1 MNNSYFDNNN
11 IISLEEEE
19 EDNSYNRQRF
29 NRAKKQANNN
39 SKSSNSFFGKI
50 INSFSKIGQG
60 LKNIMSMKIN
70 YEDEDDYNP
79 NLYDQVLKRFN
90 NNEEINLIDAPSFM
104 EESNIQNQSNK
115 KNESKNESNIMMI
128 SQNDINNNNENNIR
142 NFENSFNSFN
152 NKNEEIIN
160 TDIEPKEERKF
171 RIKSTFLN
179 KKRANNRNIDI
190 LEEKDEEEKNEEE
203 NINMNLSRENNL
215 IIKNKGENS
224 LNSSKIIINKSNS
237 KINNR
242 SNNTK
247 INNSS
252 SMNISMRS
260 LKSIKDEI
268 NKRREENLRSIED
281 MHKRYG
287 LNYDPK
293 KEKQIREKILEDYYK
308 EKAKRIAEGKLK
320 LEKEKIKREE
330 ELKMLKKRKEDSK
343 NLKMGKGKEI
353 KYTPTKNPIILSQ
366 TKNEQIHFKP
376 NNKEISNKNNLN
388 FPPKEIVKQPNTI
401 PKAKHIY
408 DSNIT
413 FGNISNSQSQH
424 NDSKEE
430 NKKNKENSN
439 DNINIKNEEAKPKE
453 TLPFFGFNQP
463 QKDKNDIEK
472 EKESKPYISLF
483 DNSGNSGNL
492 FNQQAGNTT
501 VPSLFGNT
509 NIVSEKKQAKENK
522 GLFDNRKT
530 SIFDGMIVKNEK
542 SEEKKE
548 GINFK
553 NEKKQDD
560 FFSSTNNLEIKN
572 EDSISNSLFKGDNA
586 KSIFGRQLSSEKGGI
601 FDQNT
606 QVSNAI
612 NQQSL
617 FLSNKDGNTEKTLL
631 TKNNPFVN
639 HANSNKGSSTNLF
652 GAPSGNENNKQE
664 QKPNNSIFPT
674 FSIGT
679 TSGINNGNSKSL
691 FG

>member
-1 MNNSYFDNNN
+1 
-11 IISLEEEE
+11 
-19 EDNSYNRQRF
+19 
-29 NRAKKQANNN
+29 
-39 SKSSNSFFGKI
+39 
-50 INSFSKIGQG
+50 
-60 LKNIMSMKIN
+60 
-70 YEDEDDYNP
+70 
-79 NLYDQVLKRFN
+79 
-90 NNEEINLIDAPSFM
+90 
-104 EESNIQNQSNK
+104 
-115 KNESKNESNIMMI
+115 
-128 SQNDINNNNENNIR
+128 
-142 NFENSFNSFN
+142 
-152 NKNEEIIN
+152 
-160 TDIEPKEERKF
+160 
-171 RIKSTFLN
+171 
-179 KKRANNRNIDI
+179 
-190 LEEKDEEEKNEEE
+190 
-203 NINMNLSRENNL
+203 
-215 IIKNKGENS
+215 
-224 LNSSKIIINKSNS
+224 
-237 KINNR
+237 
-242 SNNTK
+242 
-247 INNSS
+247 
-252 SMNISMRS
+252 MNISMRS

-320 LEKEKIKREE
+320 LEREKIKREE
-330 ELKMLKKRKEDSK
+330 YFKKLRVRK
-343 NLKMGKGKEI
+343 GTGI
-353 KYTPTKNPIILSQ
+353 KYTPTKIPIILSE

-376 NNKEISNKNNLN
+376 NTKDIGNKNNLSLSQ
-388 FPPKEIVKQPNTI
+388 KEIVKQPNTI
-401 PKAKHIY
+401 PKAKPIY

-439 DNINIKNEEAKPKE
+439 DNINIKKEEAKPKE

-483 DNSGNSGNL
+483 DNLGNSGNL

-501 VPSLFGNT
+501 APSLFGNT
-509 NIVSEKKQAKENK
+509 NIVSEKKEIKENK
-522 GLFDNRKT
+522 GIFDNRKT

-542 SEEKKE
+542 IEEKKE

-606 QVSNAI
+606 KVSKAI

-617 FLSNKDGNTEKTLL
+617 FLSNNDGNTENSLL

-639 HANSNKGSSTNLF
+639 ASSNSNKGSSTNLF
-652 GAPSGNENNKQE
+652 GAPSGNENNKKGQ
-664 QKPNNSIFPT
+664 QPNNSIFPT

>member
-330 ELKMLKKRKEDSK
+330 ELKMLKKRKEESK
-343 NLKMGKGKEI
+343 NLKTGKGTEI
-353 KYTPTKNPIILSQ
+353 KYTSTKKPIILSE
-366 TKNEQIHFKP
+366 TKNEQIHYRP
-376 NNKEISNKNNLN
+376 NNKEISNKNNLSLS
-388 FPPKEIVKQPNTI
+388 PKEIVKQPNTI

-439 DNINIKNEEAKPKE
+439 DNINIKKEEAKPKE

-501 VPSLFGNT
+501 TPSIFGNT
-509 NIVSEKKQAKENK
+509 NIVNEKKEIKENK

-542 SEEKKE
+542 TEEKKE

-664 QKPNNSIFPT
+664 QKPNNSIFPA
-674 FSIGT
+674 FSFGS
-679 TSGINNGNSKSL
+679 SGGISSGNIKSL

>member
-79 NLYDQVLKRFN
+79 NLYDQVIKRFN

-104 EESNIQNQSNK
+104 EESNIQNQSNR
-115 KNESKNESNIMMI
+115 KNESKNDSNIMMT

-179 KKRANNRNIDI
+179 KKRANDRNIDI

-203 NINMNLSRENNL
+203 NINMNLSKENNFVS
-215 IIKNKGENS
+215 KNKGDSS
-224 LNSSKIIINKSNS
+224 LNSSKIIINKSSS

-242 SNNTK
+242 INNNK
-247 INNSS
+247 LNNSS

-320 LEKEKIKREE
+320 LEREKLKREE
-330 ELKMLKKRKEDSK
+330 DFKKLRVRK
-343 NLKMGKGKEI
+343 GTGI
-353 KYTPTKNPIILSQ
+353 KCLPTKKPKKPIILSE

-376 NNKEISNKNNLN
+376 NIKDTGNKNNLN
-388 FPPKEIVKQPNTI
+388 LSQKEIVKQPNTI

-439 DNINIKNEEAKPKE
+439 DNINIKKEEAKPKE

-509 NIVSEKKQAKENK
+509 NIVSEKKEAKENK

-542 SEEKKE
+542 IEEKKE

-601 FDQNT
+601 FDQNP
-606 QVSNAI
+606 QVSKGI

-617 FLSNKDGNTEKTLL
+617 FLSNNDGNTEKTLL

-679 TSGINNGNSKSL
+679 TSGINNSNSKSL

>member
-179 KKRANNRNIDI
+179 KKRANDRNIDI

-320 LEKEKIKREE
+320 LEREKLKREE
-330 ELKMLKKRKEDSK
+330 DFKKLRVRKG
-343 NLKMGKGKEI
+343 NGI
-353 KYTPTKNPIILSQ
+353 KCLPTKKPIILSE

-376 NNKEISNKNNLN
+376 NIKDTGNKNNLN
-388 FPPKEIVKQPNTI
+388 LSQKEIVKQPNTI
-401 PKAKHIY
+401 PKAKPIY

-439 DNINIKNEEAKPKE
+439 DNNNTKKEEAKPKE

-501 VPSLFGNT
+501 TPSIFGNT
-509 NIVSEKKQAKENK
+509 NIVSEKKEIKENK

-542 SEEKKE
+542 TEEKKE